1 MMTKAQKDLKEHIEN
16 LEDENVIE
24 KIKIFIWKILE
35 QNNINEQ

>member
-35 QNNINEQ
+35 QNNIDEQ

>member
-1 MMTKAQKDLKEHIEN
+1 MTKAQKDLKEHIEN